1 MADDLH
7 HEPAPAGSMDI
18 TDHMKT
24 YLAFWKATK
33 WGAIGLIVIAILLA
47 IFRTHNNGI

>member
-1 MADDLH
+1 MANDPH
-7 HEPAPAGSMDI
+7 GTPAPAGSMDI

-33 WGAIGLIVIAILLA
+33 WSAGVLIVIAVLLA
-47 IFRTHNNGI
+47 VFRTHNGM